1 MSAGSGASNVI
12 GTPVAGWV
20 MVSFQACRAWR
31 GRLTDPAARG
41 ARGGGRS
48 TAARGRAISHRMRT
62 VKRIGRR
69 LPSALI
75 AVSVFCGLTGCKT
88 AAPPPPPVPVVPAAE
103 AKPTPP
109 QEYVRVTGTRLN
121 VREQPA
127 TSAAAVARVKKG
139 ERLAVLGRDGGWVRV
154 QLPDGTSGWVHGR
167 YVRSDAPCTADKP
180 TAELL
185 SDVPLSLTEGASAG
199 KVVLDAT
206 VDATGSVASI
216 KIVQDTTG
224 IPELVQRA
232 ESEVRA
238 LRFSPP
244 VRNCRP
250 VPFVYTYTRN
260 F

>member
-1 MSAGSGASNVI
+1 
-12 GTPVAGWV
+12 
-20 MVSFQACRAWR
+20 
-31 GRLTDPAARG
+31 
-41 ARGGGRS
+41 
-48 TAARGRAISHRMRT
+48 MRT
-62 VKRIGRR
+62 VKRMGQR
-69 LPSALI
+69 LPSVLI
-75 AVSVFCGLTGCKT
+75 AVSVFFGLAGCKT
-88 AAPPPPPVPVVPAAE
+88 AAPPPPPVPVPVVPAAE

-109 QEYVRVTGTRLN
+109 QEYVRVTGSRLN

-139 ERLAVLGRDGGWVRV
+139 ERLAVLGRDGEWFQVR
-154 QLPDGTSGWVHGR
+154 LADGATGWVHGK
-167 YVRSDAPCTADKP
+167 YVRSEEPCTPDKA

-185 SDVPLSLTEGASAG
+185 SGVPLSFTEGSSVG
-199 KVVLDAT
+199 RVVLEAT
-206 VDATGSVASI
+206 IDATGSVAST
-216 KIVQDTTG
+216 KVVQDTTG

-238 LRFSPP
+238 LKFSPP

>member
-1 MSAGSGASNVI
+1 
-12 GTPVAGWV
+12 
-20 MVSFQACRAWR
+20 
-31 GRLTDPAARG
+31 
-41 ARGGGRS
+41 
-48 TAARGRAISHRMRT
+48 MRT
-62 VKRIGRR
+62 VKRMGRG

-88 AAPPPPPVPVVPAAE
+88 AAPPPPPVPVPVVPAAE

-127 TSAAAVARVKKG
+127 TGAAAVARVKKG
-139 ERLAVLGRDGGWVRV
+139 ERLAVLGRDGDWVRV
-154 QLPDGTSGWVHGR
+154 KLADGATGWVHGK
-167 YVRSDAPCTADKP
+167 YVRSDEPCTPDRA

-185 SDVPLSLTEGASAG
+185 SGVPLSFTEGSSIG

-224 IPELVQRA
+224 IPELVERT
-232 ESEVRA
+232 ENEVRA